1 MESNATD
8 KPVPREITALLSDE
22 RLILRETQRAVTPFG
37 GVAVFISFLGKIGLV
52 KAVREHMPIRWRSP
66 NHIDPTSTFTAF
78 LLSVLVGA
86 RRFAHASLLRGDRAL
101 HALMGLE
108 RFPTDDTIRNL
119 FRAFGMGQVQRLYE
133 PLAEWQMQRLPQR
146 EEGYTLDLDATVF
159 ERYGQQEGSLK
170 GHNPRQH
177 GRPSHHPLLAVL
189 NEAHFLLH
197 GWLRSGNCGTSRGV
211 EEFLKEALALWG
223 QREKIR
229 LLRAD
234 SGFFDDKLLSFLE
247 QRLLPYIVVARL
259 TPWVK
264 RAAQRVEPWTML
276 DDDYA
281 VGEFRIQLHGWS
293 AERRLVAIREQV
305 REGRDS
311 VGRKLIDVPGYTLPR
326 LRHPLRRPSAGDL
339 AGLQSAR
346 RHGKPHR
353 RVAARPGRRWLLPET
368 VFRHRGRLSRRVT
381 TVQLTGRVPARGW
394 FADLSRARYHPDSG
408 PHLRG
413 NSWADRPPTGD
424 SSVGK
429 LGRTEDEN
437 SLAGQH
443 LELANPNFAE
453 VGSGAHNLIPNRS
466 PNHFPNPRTGRS
478 INVQLRNS
486 G

>member
-8 KPVPREITALLSDE
+8 KTVPREIAALLSDE

-37 GVAVFISFLGKIGLV
+37 GIAVFISFLEKIGFV
-52 KAVREHMPIRWRSP
+52 KAIRQHMPIVWRSP
-66 NHIDPTSTFTAF
+66 NHIDPSFTFTAF
-78 LLSVLVGA
+78 LVSVLLGA

-101 HALMGLE
+101 HALLGMD

-119 FRAFGMGQVQRLYE
+119 FRAFGMGQVQRLFE

-146 EEGYTLDLDATVF
+146 ADGYTLDLDSTVF

-170 GHNPRQH
+170 GHNPRKH

-189 NEAHFLLH
+189 SEAHFLLH

-247 QRLLPYIVVARL
+247 QRLLSYIVVAKL

-264 RAAQRVEPWTML
+264 RAAQRVEQWTIL

-281 VGEFRIQLHGWS
+281 VGEFRLKLLGWS
-293 AERRLVAIREQV
+293 VERRFVVIREQV

-311 VGRKLIDVPGYTLPR
+311 VGRKLIDVPGYTFRIFVTSCTDAPQEIWR
-326 LRHPLRRPSAGDL
+326 DYNRRADMENRIAELKHDL
-339 AGLQSAR
+339 GADGFCLKQFFATEAAFRAVLLLFNLLAEFQRAAGLPVYREPATIRTQ
-346 RHGKPHR
+346 
-353 RVAARPGRRWLLPET
+353 V
-368 VFRHRGRLSRRVT
+368 
-381 TVQLTGRVPARGW
+381 LTCGAI
-394 FADLSRARYHPDSG
+394 
-408 PHLRG
+408 
-413 NSWADRPPTGD
+413 
-424 SSVGK
+424 
-429 LGRTEDEN
+429 LGRTGRRLVIHLSQSWGGLKTRI
-437 SLAGQH
+437 SLLDSILNWQ
-443 LELANPNFAE
+443 
-453 VGSGAHNLIPNRS
+453 IPTS
-466 PNHFPNPRTGRS
+466 TKLGLTA
-478 INVQLRNS
+478 VT
-486 G
+486 